1 MLLNWN
7 FSIFFPKYLLDCFL
21 FKLVNV
27 LLFDLIPATCKVR
40 RTKTSKY
47 VWNCCRPTSKNY
59 STVQQKL
66 CCFQRCSFCY
76 FSIVKQYNQ
85 CNLDALEVYAPG
97 SVAETMAPKNRQSVK
112 KKSPPSCP
120 TCFISI
126 TQPYISNLTE
136 EQRVD

>member
-1 MLLNWN
+1 MFVIVVVPPQRITQQYNRN
-7 FSIFFPKYLLDCFL
+7 YVVSKDACF
-21 FKLVNV
+21 V
-27 LLFDLIPATCKVR
+27 I
-40 RTKTSKY
+40 
-47 VWNCCRPTSKNY
+47 
-59 STVQQKL
+59 
-66 CCFQRCSFCY
+66 